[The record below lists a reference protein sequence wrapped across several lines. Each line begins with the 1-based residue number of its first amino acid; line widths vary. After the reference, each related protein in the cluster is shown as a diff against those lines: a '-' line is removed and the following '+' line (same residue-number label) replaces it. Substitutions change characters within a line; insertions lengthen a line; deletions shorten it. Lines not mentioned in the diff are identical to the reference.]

1 MSKGKN
7 IKRGK
12 YNKNTI
18 DVIKKSFFELLK
30 KDEINK
36 ITVTSICKLA
46 DINRATF
53 YKYYLDI
60 YDLKEKVENEI
71 YQEFQISVECSLT
84 NETTNEFILKVIN
97 QIYDNKDIC
106 KILLTENGGKDF
118 IKKIFYLAN
127 DKFLIEWKNKLK
139 NISEKELNYM
149 FIYMAN
155 GSIGILQDWINNN
168 FSETKEYISNLI
180 TIINDCNMKMLT
192 DELQKKDFRN

>member
-1 MSKGKN
+1 MSKKKN

-18 DVIKKSFFELLK
+18 DVIKKAFFELLK

-46 DINRATF
+46 NINRATF

-106 KILLTENGGKDF
+106 KILLTKNGNKDF

-168 FSETKEYISNLI
+168 YSDTKEYISNLI

-192 DELQKKDFRN
+192 DELQKKDFKN